1 MAFSRPAIG
10 RLSRRSPL
18 MSLLTG
24 PAATVEVAQ
33 AEFDAIVVSLRQK

>member
-1 MAFSRPAIG
+1 MAFSRRAID